1 MQQHIQYCTAPD
13 GVRLAYATIG
23 SGAKL
28 VRTPHWFSHLE
39 HDLDS
44 PVMRHTI
51 LALAHRHT
59 VLRYD
64 ARGIGMSQREG
75 AEISFDKLVQDLE
88 TVVDAAKFDCFI
100 LFGLS
105 QGCAQAIAYA
115 ARHPDRVSHLI
126 LYGGFSRGM
135 LRRDNPQK
143 QAQALDLARGLVR
156 AGWGSHEESH
166 RQFFTS
172 QFIPDGTT
180 ADFHSLNE
188 MQRVATTPEIAEQFL
203 LTNANIDVVALMP
216 QVKTPTLVLHSKHD
230 TRVHCTLGQEM
241 AAAIPG
247 AKFVGLETRNH
258 LILANEPAHRAMSD
272 AIADFLGE
280 KRIRGPLPG
289 TKTVGQRVEG
299 AIGSVERNWIIK
311 IVVIFAALT
320 GCVLFFIEIWKMLH
334 EAH

>member
-1 MQQHIQYCTAPD
+1 VQQHIQYCTAPD

-23 SGAKL
+23 SGPKL

-44 PVMRHTI
+44 PIMRHTI
-51 LALAHRHT
+51 LALAHHHT

-88 TVVDAAKFDCFI
+88 TVVDAAKFDRFI

-105 QGCAQAIAYA
+105 QGCAQAIAYT
-115 ARHPDRVSHLI
+115 ARHPERVSHLI
-126 LYGGFSRGM
+126 LYGGFARGM
-135 LRRDNPQK
+135 LHRNDPEK
-143 QAQALDLARGLVR
+143 QAQALALARGLVR

-180 ADFHSLNE
+180 GDYHSLNE

-216 QVKTPTLVLHSKHD
+216 QIKVPTLVLHSRRE
-230 TRVHCTLGQEM
+230 TRVPCTLGQEM
-241 AAAIPG
+241 AAVIPG
-247 AKFVGLETRNH
+247 AKFVPLESRNH
-258 LILANEPAHRAMSD
+258 LILADEPAHREMSD

-280 KRIRGPLPG
+280 KRIRGSLPG
-289 TKTVGQRVEG
+289 TKTVGQRVES
-299 AIGSVERNWIIK
+299 AVGSVERNWFIK
-311 IVVIFAALT
+311 VVVILAALT
-320 GCVLFFIEIWKMLH
+320 GCVLFFIEIWKMF
-334 EAH
+334 EGAH

>member
-13 GVRLAYATIG
+13 GVRLAYSIIG
-23 SGAKL
+23 HGPKL
-28 VRTPHWFSHLE
+28 VRTPHWFSHVE

-51 LALAHRHT
+51 LALAHHHT

-75 AEISFDKLVQDLE
+75 IEITFDRLVQDLE
-88 TVVDAAKFDCFI
+88 TVVDSAKFERFI

-126 LYGGFSRGM
+126 LYGGFARGM
-135 LRRDNPQK
+135 LRRDNAEKQK
-143 QAQALDLARGLVR
+143 EAFELARGLVL

-172 QFIPDGTT
+172 QFIPDGTI
-180 ADFHSLNE
+180 DDYHSLNE
-188 MQRVATTPEIAEQFL
+188 MQRVATTPEIAAQFL
-203 LTNANIDVVALMP
+203 LINANVDVMDLLP
-216 QVKTPTLVLHSKHD
+216 RVKVPTLVMHATRE
-230 TRVHCTLGQEM
+230 TRVPCALGQEI
-241 AAAIPG
+241 AAGIAG
-247 AKFVGLETRNH
+247 AKFVPLDSRNH
-258 LILANEPAHRAMSD
+258 LILADEPAHRAMAD
-272 AIADFLGE
+272 AIANFLGE

-289 TKTVGQRVEG
+289 TATRGQRVEAAVG
-299 AIGSVERNWIIK
+299 AIQRNWLLK
-311 IVVIFAALT
+311 LVVIAGTLVSAALAFWE
-320 GCVLFFIEIWKMLH
+320 LWRRLH
-334 EAH
+334 

>member
-1 MQQHIQYCTAPD
+1 MQQNIQYCTAPD
-13 GVRLAYATIG
+13 GVRLAYATLG
-23 SGAKL
+23 NGPKL

-44 PVMRHTI
+44 QVMRHTI
-51 LALAHRHT
+51 LALAHHHT

-88 TVVDAAKFDCFI
+88 TVVDAAKFDRFI

-126 LYGGFSRGM
+126 LYGGFARGM
-135 LRRDNPQK
+135 LRRNDPEK
-143 QAQALDLARGLVR
+143 QAQALELARGLVR
-156 AGWGSHEESH
+156 GGWGSHEESH

-172 QFIPDGTT
+172 QFIPDGT
-180 ADFHSLNE
+180 ADDYHSLNE

-203 LTNANIDVVALMP
+203 ITNSTIDVVALLP
-216 QVKTPTLVLHSKHD
+216 QVKAPTLVLHSKHE
-230 TRVHCTLGQEM
+230 TRVPFELGQEM
-241 AAAIPG
+241 AAGIPG
-247 AKFVGLETRNH
+247 AKFVPLESRNH
-258 LILANEPAHRAMSD
+258 LILAHEPAHRAMAN

-280 KRIRGPLPG
+280 KRIRGHLPG
-289 TKTVGQRVEG
+289 TAGISERLESGISK
-299 AIGSVERNWIIK
+299 VERSWLIK
-311 IVVIFAALT
+311 VVIIFAALT
-320 GCVLFFIEIWKMLH
+320 GCVLFFMEMWKLVKGGH
-334 EAH
+334 